1 MKHDNYKH
9 SVTVVVKK
17 IFRFFPSK
25 IFSTFFNMQMM
36 TTINTNDKEYRRTKK
51 ERVILYYFVV

>member
-9 SVTVVVKK
+9 SVTVQFSCQKN
-17 IFRFFPSK
+17 ISFFPSK

-36 TTINTNDKEYRRTKK
+36 TTINTNDKEYKRTKK
-51 ERVILYYFVV
+51 ERVILY